1 MKNRLTHPTMGKGQ
15 LTSPVGWRQWQGMP
29 RHWHKGIDIALGG
42 GHSCPIV
49 AAAAGLVVTVLPE
62 AQGQGYGDL
71 IQLQHD
77 GGKLVTLYAH
87 LKAGSTRVKV
97 GETVQAGQHIAD
109 MGDTGSPG
117 SVHLHFEVKTSQAW
131 GNGPNSNWLEPLT
144 YIAGGWEWGLGGAR
158 QGEKSARI
166 RGLQRLLHDTGA
178 RVSIDGHWGP
188 ITQAAVIAAV
198 GSTDINAIASWA
210 RRVS

>member
-1 MKNRLTHPTMGKGQ
+1 MKNRLTHPTEGKGV
-15 LTSPVGWRQWQGMP
+15 LTSPVGWREWPGMA
-29 RHWHKGIDIALGG
+29 RHWHKGIDIAIGG
-42 GHSCPIV
+42 GQSCPII
-49 AAAAGLVVTVLPE
+49 AAAPGLVVTVLPE

-87 LKAGSTRVKV
+87 LRAGSTRVKV
-97 GETVQAGQHIAD
+97 GDTVKEGQHIAD
-109 MGDTGSPG
+109 MGDTGSRG
-117 SVHLHFEVKTSQAW
+117 SVHLHFEVKTSAAW

-144 YIAGGWEWGLGGAR
+144 YITGGWEWALAGAK
-158 QGEKSARI
+158 QGESSARI
-166 RGLQRLLHDTGA
+166 RALQRVLNLAGAPVPITGL
-178 RVSIDGHWGP
+178 WGP
-188 ITQAAVIAAV
+188 QTQAAVLAKV